1 VFIINSLFIAQAT
14 PDIKDIGRYISGN
27 PPSADAVPLALNQLW
42 DIAMQGNL
50 YRLTSSIG
58 LLIAVLAVGFWC
70 VKFYQALEEGGLKPA
85 VNEMIFPIILII
97 FLSNGGRGLSEATS
111 SVRDIMNNVNQS
123 VNKVIDSEV
132 SLETAI
138 KVLGDTS
145 LTRAAIDFTYAIC
158 NANLDEE
165 KFDTCMS
172 EAIKVGNAVVA
183 RRTSSWPTGGGTKM
197 RDALKKW
204 QKSLEDLTKNRAT
217 TPQAAQKDL
226 SLSIGSA
233 GFKKDGSLNATA
245 QELERIALSFR
256 GSFLYIVETMMLITG
271 LVGPIFLGLSL
282 FPVGTKPLIAWGT
295 SFLSLGFCKI
305 CFSLISG
312 LSAVAMVFAGPDN
325 VDMLVASLTLGVLAP
340 VLAFSIASGSG
351 IQALS
356 TVSYS
361 TQGFGMSSGIT
372 PYTPQVLNNQP
383 DPSKPTTTPAKS
395 DGAAR

>member
-1 VFIINSLFIAQAT
+1 
-14 PDIKDIGRYISGN
+14 
-27 PPSADAVPLALNQLW
+27 VPVALNDLW
-42 DIAMQGNL
+42 KIAMEGNL
-50 YRLTSSIG
+50 YRLTSGIG

-97 FLSNGGRGLSEATS
+97 FLSNGGRGMAEATS
-111 SVRDIMNNVNQS
+111 SVRDVMNSINQS

-138 KVLGDTS
+138 KVLGNAS
-145 LTRAAIDFTYAIC
+145 VTRAAIGIYYRLCDPIVEVSQYGIC
-158 NANLDEE
+158 IDSASKAADA
-165 KFDTCMS
+165 F
-172 EAIKVGNAVVA
+172 VA
-183 RRTSSWPTGGGTKM
+183 EQTKTWPTSGGTKM
-197 RDALKKW
+197 RDSLKEW
-204 QKSLEDLTKNRAT
+204 QKSLTDLSKNRAAAK
-217 TPQAAQKDL
+217 TPDDAQKL
-226 SLSIGSA
+226 SNIGNA
-233 GFKKDGSLNATA
+233 GFNNDGSLNKTA
-245 QELERIALSFR
+245 EELERVALGFR

-312 LSAVAMVFAGPDN
+312 LSAVAMVFAGPKN

-361 TQGFGMSSGIT
+361 TQSFGMGSGIT
-372 PYTPQVLNNQP
+372 PYNPQIVNN
-383 DPSKPTTTPAKS
+383 DDENKSKQKKPKTES
-395 DGAAR
+395 GGY

>member
-1 VFIINSLFIAQAT
+1 
-14 PDIKDIGRYISGN
+14 
-27 PPSADAVPLALNQLW
+27 
-42 DIAMQGNL
+42 
-50 YRLTSSIG
+50 
-58 LLIAVLAVGFWC
+58 

-97 FLSNGGRGLSEATS
+97 FLSNGGKGLSEATS

-145 LTRAAIDFTYAIC
+145 LTRAAIDFSYAVC
-158 NANLDEE
+158 NAIIDEK
-165 KFDTCMS
+165 KFDTCMNN
-172 EAIKVGNAVVA
+172 AIQVGNTVVA
-183 RRTSSWPTGGGTKM
+183 GRTSSWPTGRGTKM

-217 TPQAAQKDL
+217 TPEAAQKIIN
-226 SLSIGSA
+226 IGNA
-233 GFKKDGSLNATA
+233 DFKKDGSLNATA

-305 CFSLISG
+305 CFSLLSG
-312 LSAVAMVFAGPDN
+312 LSAVTMVFAGLNN
-325 VDMLVASLTLGVLAP
+325 VDMLVASLTFILSCLSYNGVAKYE
-340 VLAFSIASGSG
+340 
-351 IQALS
+351 
-356 TVSYS
+356 SY
-361 TQGFGMSSGIT
+361 
-372 PYTPQVLNNQP
+372 Y
-383 DPSKPTTTPAKS
+383 A
-395 DGAAR
+395 

>member
-1 VFIINSLFIAQAT
+1 VFIINSVFIAQAT

-27 PPSADAVPLALNQLW
+27 APSADAVPVALNDLW
-42 DIAMQGNL
+42 NIAMQGNL

-97 FLSNGGRGLSEATS
+97 FLSNGGKGLSEATS

-145 LTRAAIDFTYAIC
+145 LTRAAIDFSYAVC
-158 NANLDEE
+158 NAIVDVQ
-165 KFDTCMS
+165 KFDTCINA
-172 EAIKVGNAVVA
+172 AIQTGNAVVTG
-183 RRTSSWPTGGGTKM
+183 RTSSWPTGGGTKM

-217 TPQAAQKDL
+217 TPEAAQKIIN
-226 SLSIGSA
+226 IGNA
-233 GFKKDGSLNATA
+233 DFKKDGSLNATA

-361 TQGFGMSSGIT
+361 TQSFGMGSGIT
-372 PYTPQVLNNQP
+372 PYTPQVVAEQTIKNTAPKEKVKNGNI
-383 DPSKPTTTPAKS
+383 DNY
-395 DGAAR
+395 